1 MEISN
6 EDLAEISRM
15 GAAAYTPKQVCFAMG
30 FKREIFFTEFNN
42 EDSDLCAS
50 YYKGFFSSELVI
62 RESVFQLARNGS
74 SPAQTLALKNFDDTR
89 KTIKKDGFTSE
100 EI

>member
-1 MEISN
+1 MGISK
-6 EDLAEISRM
+6 EELVEVARM
-15 GAAAYTPKQVCFAMG
+15 GAAAYTPNQVCFALGLDKAG
-30 FKREIFFTEFNN
+30 FITEFAN
-42 EDSDLCAS
+42 EDSELCAA
-50 YYKGFFSSELVI
+50 YFKGFYSSELVI

-74 SPAQTLALKNFDDTR
+74 SPAQTLALKNFEDTR

>member
-1 MEISN
+1 MNLSN
-6 EDLAEISRM
+6 EELTEISRM
-15 GAAAYTPKQVCFAMG
+15 GAAAYTPNQVCFAMG
-30 FKREIFFTEFNN
+30 FSKEEFGVQMKN
-42 EDSDLCAS
+42 EDSELCAA
-50 YYKGFFSSELVI
+50 YYKGFYSSELVI

-89 KTIKKDGFTSE
+89 KSIKKDGFTSE

>member
-1 MEISN
+1 MEISK
-6 EDLAEISRM
+6 EDLDQVARM
-15 GAAAYTPKQVCFAMG
+15 GAAAYTPQQVCFAMG
-30 FKREIFFTEFNN
+30 FNKSDFELQMQN
-42 EDSDLCAS
+42 EDSELCAA
-50 YYKGFFSSELVI
+50 YYKGFYSSELVI

-89 KTIKKDGFTSE
+89 KSIKKDGFTSE

>member
-6 EDLAEISRM
+6 DDLAEVARM
-15 GAAAYTPKQVCFAMG
+15 GAAAYTPGQVCFAMG
-30 FKREIFFTEFNN
+30 FDKDTFGLQMRN
-42 EDSDLCAS
+42 ESSELCAA
-50 YYKGFFSSELVI
+50 YYKGFYSSELVI

-74 SPAQTLALKNFDDTR
+74 SPAQTLALKNFEDTR